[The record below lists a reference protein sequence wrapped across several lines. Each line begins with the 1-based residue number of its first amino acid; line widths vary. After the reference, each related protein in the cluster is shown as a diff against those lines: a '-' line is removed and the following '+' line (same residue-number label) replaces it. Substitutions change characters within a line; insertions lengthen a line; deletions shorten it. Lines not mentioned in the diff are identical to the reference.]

1 MHVGVG
7 EVLIG
12 SLFFIYYF
20 IEKARG
26 TPKLTLGGGEDQA
39 AQEEAKT
46 KPKAR
51 SRSSRSRIA
60 HHCCAALHGDEE
72 RSRKMRSGSGEWGRG
87 QAQQADS
94 LGLLRSAAN
103 ICRCIF
109 PGLCPVC
116 GFKLW
121 LRRIFPII
129 QYNSG

>member
-26 TPKLTLGGGEDQA
+26 TPKLTLAGGGEDQA

-60 HHCCAALHGDEE
+60 HHCCAGLHGDLGF
-72 RSRKMRSGSGEWGRG
+72 RKMRSGSGDEVKH
-87 QAQQADS
+87 S
-94 LGLLRSAAN
+94 
-103 ICRCIF
+103 
-109 PGLCPVC
+109 
-116 GFKLW
+116 KLI
-121 LRRIFPII
+121 R
-129 QYNSG
+129 